1 MIEPAPGA
9 VLSLCVPDDA
19 AGVRLDRFLA
29 SVLPGTSRA
38 ALRRWILDGHVLVQG
53 VPAPK
58 TGVALR
64 AGTELTVR
72 VPTAPDAAASGA
84 AASGAAAA
92 GSAVAFDVVHEDDT
106 LIVVDKPA
114 GVVVHPGHGREHGT
128 LVDGLRARGT
138 ALAGRGAPLRP
149 GIVHR
154 LDIGTSGL
162 VLVAKT
168 DAAYDALA
176 RAFAERRV
184 AKRYVALV
192 WGRVEPPAGRIEAA
206 VGRSRRDPTRMAV
219 RDTRGRSRDAV
230 TSYRTREALAGFSLL
245 DVAPETGRTHQI
257 RVHLESIHHPIVGDE
272 RYGGR
277 RWRGVL
283 DPRKRRALRDVGR
296 LALHAARLDLV
307 HPTTGEPVTF
317 RAPWPADLAALV
329 DVLRAGG

>member
-72 VPTAPDAAASGA
+72 VPAAPDAPATGT
-84 AASGAAAA
+84 
-92 GSAVAFDVVHEDDT
+92 AVAFDVLHEDDA

-114 GVVVHPGHGREHGT
+114 GVVVHSGHGREHGT
-128 LVDGLRARGT
+128 LVDGLLARGT

-154 LDIGTSGL
+154 LDVGTSG
-162 VLVAKT
+162 VIVVAKT

-184 AKRYVALV
+184 GKRYLALV

-283 DPRKRRALRDVGR
+283 DPRKRHALRDIGR
-296 LALHAARLDLV
+296 LALHAARLDFV

-329 DVLRAGG
+329 DVLRDGG